1 MSARGVVG
9 GGLGALGLLAAVL
22 VGGVAGLLVAVAL
35 AGLLTVAV
43 LGPGRS
49 RRAPSSPARPV
60 SPHLTPVADLS
71 TDALG
76 REWLRTAGALG
87 AELRPGTRQHVVR
100 RRQDTLDEL
109 ERRDPAGFARWLA
122 DGARVDSDP
131 ASWMQGDAPQP

>member
-9 GGLGALGLLAAVL
+9 AGLGALVLLAAVL

-35 AGLLTVAV
+35 AGLLTFA
-43 LGPGRS
+43 LRS
-49 RRAPSSPARPV
+49 RRRAPTAPADLPV
-60 SPHLTPVADLS
+60 LTPVADLS
-71 TDALG
+71 TGALG

-87 AELRPGTRQHVVR
+87 AELEPGTRQHVVR

-131 ASWMQGDAPQP
+131 ATWVRGDAPQP